1 MQAQNT
7 FNEGMVLD
15 NHPLMTPNTVLT
27 DALNAT
33 LVTMNGNEMV
43 LQNDMGNAR
52 VENAK
57 LPPGYIPIGM
67 KEYGGII
74 YIACYNPLTNKGQI
88 GCFPSPQRQKTATQ
102 ISEVTPTFK
111 FPDITKIDKPNITFI
126 EKEKNGEEWYK
137 INSLLTK
144 CEIFPKGT
152 IIRSGDKFSV
162 GLPIT
167 SMFGNTNDADYTGGF
182 YISNYNN
189 VENKLVKTPMN
200 RMYTFGVATLDNN
213 GQLRDITNQLKRY
226 DGKGQQI
233 QFLNTDS
240 DLYKFNCGYW
250 QNEMSTKDKDGLV
263 SSELMDQTSVQSK
276 LNTYNSKLFGRLFLY
291 AKYNAIDN
299 VDVSV
304 VGYKQSEITNEV
316 KNPIYSNP
324 NDSED
329 KKDDK
334 NIIPIDYP
342 IVLFIYANY
351 KYNCPDG
358 SGFLNGVEV
367 NGKKLV
373 EPYEG
378 YKYYFDK
385 PTQDDDNIIRGLLLT
400 LNIGG
405 STTQKLLEFSIPN
418 YKEKEQYKYKCY
430 TTGYGYPVYDP
441 ITNLYSFSQLFTVPI
456 KSSSNQRIEWNVTPI
471 MRIYDGGLI
480 NGGQLPDKG
489 VSGSL
494 DTDNIN
500 SGVMKL
506 NTWNYYVSGD
516 RVNLRWGYESYPRD
530 NDVIRDIT
538 FNFYDIA
545 SDKIDLKD
553 DGTINPQGSVP
564 RWTYITKNR
573 LSYNG
578 TFSENFDINNFI
590 SNKASNNIF
599 APNKLFYVRISYYY
613 NDIPKEDYRWLLLTG
628 LYNPSYWGDEEYSSV
643 QDYNDFLK
651 CYYTSPNNKN
661 YYIYQSGLTE
671 KDIDIQTEEGYLVI
685 TSEENSSKEYP
696 VGGWQYEENKSGA
709 WVEVTDTKE
718 IEDITSSKQR
728 IPEEYY
734 NMKVTASLKST
745 NTITTSQ
752 TSSGKFIST
761 NINDVPP
768 YTNETYQVSGSLN
781 STISLNN
788 DVSHALNI
796 SKWIPTIKEI
806 TAKHTSNI
814 EYEGVVEDS
823 QKLQID
829 LEGKVNTSKKNNT
842 ITTTYTKAEFKTLF
856 GGDPG
861 ACSMRVLSSLSTLPE
876 LRSIAPESFNTL
888 NQFYAVHTYVDV
900 DGHNDFKVSILP
912 ISTSEQYSTLEE
924 STIAHWKDNS
934 YQQGWGLVS
943 YNGKLYNKNGI
954 SSLMTNS
961 SFKEQF
967 DKLPKNYN
975 IIVLGSLPKSAK
987 PEDSGDQTN
996 NTSIVQLK
1004 TNKYGMQ
1011 YDASVTDRE
1020 TEYTG
1025 RIFVLIRNI
1034 TGEFTLVNYIDAT
1047 NIATDIDFIKEAW
1060 KLFIGTNIAPYN
1072 YYNPEQ
1078 VAKVYSIIDNW
1089 YYSKAYKVFVN
1100 YNVEASISNQMFKK
1114 DYLSILEK
1122 FQNSQVMTLNL
1133 DINTTDNIIL
1143 NDITVENVICTI
1155 PSAKH
1160 LIADITNNTSIFYIQ
1175 DGIVSQYDSDGNPLT
1190 EDAVYSYDITKG
1202 VIKNNQL
1209 KIKDNTLYTYN
1220 VGSKLNQYPKYGWSS
1235 MQDRWVLNQ
1244 RQLSCCTATLGGIN
1258 IITLN
1263 DQLMDIYYIQ

>member
-43 LQNDMGNAR
+43 LQNDMGNAK

-102 ISEVTPTFK
+102 ISEITPTFK
-111 FPDITKIDKPNITFI
+111 FPDVTFI
-126 EKEKNGEEWYK
+126 KKEENGEEWYK

-162 GLPIT
+162 GLPIS
-167 SMFGNTNDADYTGGF
+167 SMFNTNDAENF
-182 YISNYNN
+182 ISNYNN
-189 VENKLVKTPMN
+189 VEDGLVKTPMN

-213 GQLRDITNQLKRY
+213 GQLRDITSQLKRY
-226 DGKGQQI
+226 NKEGQQI

-250 QNEMSTKDKDGLV
+250 QNKMSTKDKDGLV
-263 SSELMDQTSVQSK
+263 SSELMNQTSIQSK

-304 VGYKQSEITNEV
+304 VGYKQSEITNDV

-334 NIIPIDYP
+334 NIIPINSP

-358 SGFLNGVEV
+358 SGFLNSE
-367 NGKKLV
+367 NLT
-373 EPYEG
+373 EPQEG

-385 PTQDDDNIIRGLLLT
+385 YENDSIIRGLLLT
-400 LNIGG
+400 LKING
-405 STTQKLLEFSIPN
+405 SITQQILEFNIPR
-418 YKEKEQYKYKCY
+418 EKNKNY
-430 TTGYGYPVYDP
+430 TTGYGYPIYDP
-441 ITNLYSFSQLFTVPI
+441 ITNLYSFSQLFTVSISQLFTVPI
-456 KSSSNQRIEWNVTPI
+456 DLSSNQRIEWNVTPI
-471 MRIYDGGLI
+471 MRFYDGGLI
-480 NGGQLPDKG
+480 NGGLLPDKG

-494 DTDNIN
+494 DTGNIN

-530 NDVIRDIT
+530 NDVISDIA

-553 DGTINPQGSVP
+553 DGTINADNSIP

-590 SNKASNNIF
+590 SNKVSNNIF
-599 APNKLFYVRISYYY
+599 APNKLFYVRISYTY
-613 NDIPKEDYRWLLLTG
+613 NGIPKEDYRWLLLTG
-628 LYNPSYWGDEEYSSV
+628 LYNPSYWGDDEYSSI

-651 CYYTSPNNKN
+651 CYYISNNNN
-661 YYIYQSGLTE
+661 YYIFNYGHSEINFDVVTKE
-671 KDIDIQTEEGYLVI
+671 EYSVVTYEGYPI
-685 TSEENSSKEYP
+685 MGT
-696 VGGWQYEENKSGA
+696 QQIENKSGT
-709 WVEVTDTKE
+709 WVKVTDEKE
-718 IEDITSSKQR
+718 IENIKSSKQR

-752 TSSGKFIST
+752 AGSDQFIFKD
-761 NINDVPP
+761 INSVPSHI
-768 YTNETYQVSGSLN
+768 NETYEVSGNLN

-788 DVSHALNI
+788 DTAHALNI
-796 SKWIPTIKEI
+796 SKWIPTIEEVTTEHI
-806 TAKHTSNI
+806 SNI
-814 EYEGVVEDS
+814 EYEGVIEDS
-823 QKLQID
+823 QKLKIN
-829 LEGKVNTSKKNNT
+829 LEDKVSTSSKNNT
-842 ITTTYTKAEFKTLF
+842 ITTTYKNAEFKTLF
-856 GGDPG
+856 GGNPG
-861 ACSMRVLSSLSTLPE
+861 ECSMRVLSSLSTLPE
-876 LRSIAPESFNTL
+876 LDSIAPESSTIL
-888 NQFYAVHTYVDV
+888 NHFYAIHTYVDI
-900 DGHNDFKVSILP
+900 DGHNDFKVDIWP
-912 ISTSEQYSTLEE
+912 IANSGQYNHLEE
-924 STIAHWKDNS
+924 LAIAWWKDNLS
-934 YQQGWGLVS
+934 VGSGRGLVN
-943 YNGKLYNKNGI
+943 YNGRLYTNAGD
-954 SSLMTNS
+954 SSIMTNS

-967 DKLPKNYN
+967 SKLPKDYN
-975 IIVLGSLPKSAK
+975 IIVLGSLPRSAMS
-987 PEDSGDQTN
+987 EDSSLKTN
-996 NTSIVQLK
+996 NTSIVQLERD
-1004 TNKYGMQ
+1004 GAMQ
-1011 YDASVTDRE
+1011 YDISGVSRQD
-1020 TEYTG
+1020 EYTS
-1025 RIFVLIRNI
+1025 RIFVLIRDI
-1034 TGEFTLVNYIDAT
+1034 TGEFTLVNYIDSKSLGT
-1047 NIATDIDFIKEAW
+1047 KVDFIKQEAW
-1060 KLFIGTNIAPYN
+1060 KNFIGFNIQPYS

-1078 VAKVYSIIDNW
+1078 DTKLYSIIDNW
-1089 YYSKAYKVFVN
+1089 YYSKAYKVSIN
-1100 YNVEASISNQMFKK
+1100 YNIKASIPNTVFQE
-1114 DYLSILEK
+1114 DYLSVLEK
-1122 FQNSQVMTLNL
+1122 FQNSQVMNLNVDTTKKVTLN
-1133 DINTTDNIIL
+1133 NIIA
-1143 NDITVENVICTI
+1143 ENIICSI

-1160 LIADITNNTSIFYIQ
+1160 LIGDITNNTSITYIGTN
-1175 DGIVSQYDSDGNPLT
+1175 GILQHDSEGNPLK
-1190 EDAVYSYDITKG
+1190 EDAVYKYDSTNG
-1202 VIKNNQL
+1202 LVKNNQL

-1220 VGSKLNQYPKYGWSS
+1220 VGTKLDTYPKYGWSS
-1235 MQDRWVLNQ
+1235 GHKGAIKNHPTY
-1244 RQLSCCTATLGGIN
+1244 CTATLGGIN

-1263 DQLMDIYYIQ
+1263 DIDDYKIQQ